1 MEQLE
6 HLSTCRLLLSLNLE
20 GNPLERI
27 GQYRRL
33 VVTHVP
39 QLETLDDVDV
49 EDDERE
55 VVSVPPCAQSVHVG
69 WCCCC
74 CCCCAPFA
82 CDIVFAPH
90 KQHTTRGVP

>member
-1 MEQLE
+1 MLSLPFGDQVDDVEQLE

-27 GQYRRL
+27 GQYRRV

-55 VVSVPPCAQSVHVG
+55 VVRGTAARWHTQ
-69 WCCCC
+69 
-74 CCCCAPFA
+74 
-82 CDIVFAPH
+82 PH
-90 KQHTTRGVP
+90 TATRTHHWPLLVLTFPV